1 MQMDE
6 GEIIR
11 EYKQAKNRMK
21 EVGIL
26 ADLNCVTKKEMAH
39 WLRDHGQEVPK
50 NFFIGEKKKKD
61 LVPEE
66 VVTKCEV
73 VALPEIGKCLLTV
86 EEACAIAELVDMCL
100 LDAIRNDSEWDSM
113 RALKNI
119 VYAYDKLC
127 KYSGY
132 KGVTE

>member
-11 EYKQAKNRMK
+11 EYKQARNRMK

-26 ADLNCVTKKEMAH
+26 ADLNCVTKNEMAH
-39 WLRDHGQEVPK
+39 WLRDHGQDVPK

-73 VALPEIGKCLLTV
+73 AVVDTCLLTV
-86 EEACAIAELVDMCL
+86 GEAYSIAELIDTTL
-100 LDAIRNDSEWDSM
+100 LDAIRNDYEWDSM

>member
-11 EYKQAKNRMK
+11 EYKQARNRMK

-26 ADLNCVTKKEMAH
+26 ADLNCVTKNEMAH

-50 NFFIGEKKKKD
+50 NFFIGEKKANK
-61 LVPEE
+61 VPEE

-73 VALPEIGKCLLTV
+73 VAVPEIGKCLLTV
-86 EEACAIAELVDMCL
+86 GEAYNIAELVDMCL
-100 LDAIRNDSEWDSM
+100 LDTIRNDSEWDSM

>member
-1 MQMDE
+1 MKMDD

-26 ADLNCVTKKEMAH
+26 ADLNCVSKKEMAH
-39 WLRDHGQEVPK
+39 WLRDHNQEVPK
-50 NFFIGEKKKKD
+50 NFFIGEKKKED
-61 LVPEE
+61 CVPEE

-73 VALPEIGKCLLTV
+73 IAVPEIGKCLLTV
-86 EEACAIAELVDMCL
+86 GEAYSIAELVDMCL

-119 VYAYDKLC
+119 IYAYDKLC

-132 KGVTE
+132 KGATE